1 MGALRLSSAF
11 YVPSVQRK
19 ELDILDVPDLA
30 YFRDG
35 QDLVRVCFDVGLGD
49 DVPQEF
55 ALGDPKGALF
65 WVQLDVEVPE
75 VSEGFFQ
82 VGDEIATLAC
92 LYDDVVNID
101 LQVALDFC
109 FETEL
114 HTPLVGGPCIL

>member
-1 MGALRLSSAF
+1 
-11 YVPSVQRK
+11 
-19 ELDILDVPDLA
+19 LDVLGVPDLA

-55 ALGDPKGALF
+55 SLGDPKGALF
-65 WVQLDVEVPE
+65 LVQLDVEVPK

-82 VGDEIATLAC
+82 VSDEIATLVC
-92 LYDDVVNID
+92 LYNDVVNID
-101 LQVALDFC
+101 LQVAPDFY
-109 FETEL
+109 FKTEL